1 MRPQV
6 VSGLFERGRFFA
18 SKFADGRG
26 QYDGMWWCGAMD
38 ASGKIKDVL
47 VLLLFVG
54 SLQQQLLMLCVLFV
68 EFVFYLNLNR
78 PSEMHRRQRVS
89 EIVKP
94 TVLF

>member
-1 MRPQV
+1 MGPQV

-38 ASGKIKDVL
+38 ASGKIKDLL
-47 VLLLFVG
+47 VLFLLVA

-68 EFVFYLNLNR
+68 DLPF
-78 PSEMHRRQRVS
+78 
-89 EIVKP
+89 I
-94 TVLF
+94 